1 MTLGCNQPSTPAYN
15 AIDYLT
21 ISTLGNTSDFG
32 DATISEKRRS
42 PVNSATRGVWA
53 AGSGSTNTIDYVT
66 IATLGNAIDFGDL
79 DRTTSYSMFSASSCT
94 RGTFAAGGFPSHV
107 NNISYIQIATT
118 GNAVDF
124 GDITRTVSITSIGNC
139 SNGHGGLG

>member
-32 DATISEKRRS
+32 DATISEKRRA

-66 IATLGNAIDFGDL
+66 IATLGNAVDFGDL
-79 DRTTSYSMFSASSCT
+79 TRTTSYSMFSASTCI
-94 RGTFAAGGFPSHV
+94 RGTFAGGGFPSHSAKIDYV
-107 NNISYIQIATT
+107 NITTT
-118 GNAVDF
+118 GNATEFPDM
-124 GDITRTVSITSIGNC
+124 TRSGALLSCGNC
-139 SNGHGGLG
+139 SNGHGGL